1 MAVDY
6 FHRIVVTGDAKRVGR
21 LARQLHRDYP
31 RTVAG
36 ETWTEVVP
44 FSFAALYEMDP
55 RARRI
60 EHEIPSDPYELS
72 TWPVRVS
79 AGGKAALRYQFQTR
93 NMELAPFIRLLAA
106 VQPKLDFTLVTL
118 WLDDSSIES
127 RFFSGGKSRTWTLPE
142 RLRTSWWDKARKKF
156 RLKGD
161 DVYDDDDA
169 ERWAEEQMLA
179 EALGHWRTSESERAR
194 VKRYRWWN
202 QLRLRDLDTER
213 QLALYAVAEAVAA
226 DEAAARGRRKPR
238 RAGTRRRRTGSSNSQ
253 RRA

>member
-6 FHRIVVTGDAKRVGR
+6 FHRLVVTGDAKRVRR
-21 LARQLHRDYP
+21 LARGLHRDYP

-44 FSFAALYEMDP
+44 FSFEALYEMAP

-60 EHEIPSDPYELS
+60 EHEIPCDPYELS
-72 TWPVRVS
+72 AWPVRVS
-79 AGGKAALRYQFQTR
+79 AGGNAAVRYQFQTR

-118 WLDDSSIES
+118 CLDDSSIES
-127 RFFSGGKSRTWTLPE
+127 RFFSGGKWRTWTLPE
-142 RLRTSWWDKARKKF
+142 RLRTLWWDRARKKF

-179 EALGHWRTSESERAR
+179 EALGHWRTGESERAR
-194 VKRYRWWN
+194 ARRYRWWN
-202 QLRLRDLDTER
+202 QVRLRDLDTER
-213 QLALYAVAEAVAA
+213 QLALYGVAEALAA
-226 DEAAARGRRKPR
+226 EETAARGRQKQRKTGTRQRRTRSANSRR
-238 RAGTRRRRTGSSNSQ
+238 RA
-253 RRA
+253 